1 MILEALV
8 SVWAMPTIVAVV
20 MLSLTLTALAQGS
33 PAPDTSL
40 DIASVPNL
48 RDVGGNTTRE
58 GSVVRLGVVYRSG
71 ELNPITRDDTNNLD
85 ALGLRN
91 DFDLRTAAG
100 RKKRPD
106 DLLPGVKDVWLNVL
120 ADSEGSGLAEIG
132 PNMEVS
138 KGSSRTALE

>member
-20 MLSLTLTALAQGS
+20 MLSLTLTASAQGS

-71 ELNPITRDDTNNLD
+71 ELNPITRDDMNKLA

-91 DFDLRTAAG
+91 DFDLRTGAG